1 MKQKVFS
8 YLESESNNYNDYLKM
23 KCGETIL
30 KDIKKRNNNACI
42 NFFLNYQDFLNLTKS
57 YYKYLHYPSCSKH
70 LLTNM
75 YETNQS
81 FIHTQYPVLL
91 NHLNT
96 CNQCTKV
103 KVESLEN
110 IQCNQLLN
118 ILYPYGV
125 YDDRKESNIYFP
137 NQIKLKDW
145 CANKKNIKT
154 NCYHPEN
161 FIDTFI
167 VNDFPLNKKTNS
179 ACGLKY
185 NLCNNTKPL
194 FI

>member
-8 YLESESNNYNDYLKM
+8 HSESINYNDYLKM

-30 KDIKKRNNNACI
+30 KNIKKRNNNACI
-42 NFFLNYQDFLNLTKS
+42 NSFINYQDFLNITKS
-57 YYKYLHYPSCSKH
+57 YYKYLHYSTCSKH

-81 FIHTQYPVLL
+81 FVHHQYPLLL

-96 CNQCTKV
+96 CNECSKII
-103 KVESLEN
+103 SLEN

-137 NQIKLKDW
+137 NQIRLKDW
-145 CANKKNIKT
+145 CANNKK
-154 NCYHPEN
+154 NCYHPDN
-161 FIDTFI
+161 YIDTFI
-167 VNDFPLNKKTNS
+167 VNEFPSNKETNS
-179 ACGLKY
+179 GCGFKY